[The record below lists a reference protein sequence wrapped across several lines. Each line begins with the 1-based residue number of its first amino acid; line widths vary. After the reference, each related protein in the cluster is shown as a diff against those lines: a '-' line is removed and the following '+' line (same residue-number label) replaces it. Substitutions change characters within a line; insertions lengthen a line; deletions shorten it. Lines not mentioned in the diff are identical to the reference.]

1 MTRSFQLAL
10 FATAALALGACQKNS
25 EIPDPCGA
33 GGCGGY
39 VDPLANLEASGGSG
53 STIRQHS
60 DQSGTMSEGE
70 FGVCPLPPGEVPP
83 LEALDSSSIPE
94 FDGRRSRKTNHRAG
108 EGRLQD
114 IDIHERMMGVQ
125 GLIFECIDLAA
136 CYEGGEGLSGGDL
149 DFRFELSPAG
159 KVMAVS
165 VTASTELAHPGV
177 VDCARR
183 SLYEFEFPSYD
194 GGSMMVSYSMQIEV
208 EDAY

>member
-1 MTRSFQLAL
+1 M
-10 FATAALALGACQKNS
+10 AALALGACQKS
-25 EIPDPCGA
+25 SDIPDPCDG

-39 VDPLANLEASGGSG
+39 EDPLANLEASGGSG

-60 DQSGTMSEGE
+60 DQMGVMSESLVGE
-70 FGVCPLPPGEVPP
+70 CPMPAEEVPP
-83 LEALDSSSIPE
+83 LEVLDSSSIPE
-94 FDGRRSRKTNHRAG
+94 FDGARSRRTNRQAG

-114 IDIHERMMGVQ
+114 IDIHEQMMGVQ

-165 VTASTELAHPGV
+165 VTPSTELAHPGV
-177 VDCARR
+177 VHCARR
-183 SLYEFEFPSYD
+183 SLYELKFPSYD
-194 GGSMMVSYSMQIEV
+194 GGSMMVSYSMEIEV
-208 EDAY
+208 EDAF